1 MVEMGSAT
9 MLEPSRLRQR
19 MVDHQIARRG
29 INNRYVL
36 DAMRKVPR
44 EVFVAPALEEFAY
57 ADTALPIEESQTI
70 SQPYIVALMMEA
82 AEVRPN
88 DRVLEVGAGSGYAV
102 AVLSQIADAVYAIER
117 HPALVDAARERFAR
131 LGYHNVTIRVGDG
144 TLGWPD
150 AAPFDAILVSAGGPE
165 VPPALKQQL
174 AIGGR
179 LLIPVGGEERT
190 QDLLKITRTG
200 DSAFAEESLGAV
212 RFVPLVGEGG
222 WPEPG
227 DGPEHSRLA
236 RRPRKPDLVQL
247 IAHEAEPLPT
257 CDHPSFGTVFARFA
271 DRRVALL
278 GEASHGTSEFY
289 KARAAISRHLIE
301 QHGFASIAVEADWPD
316 AAAIDR
322 YVRHLP
328 PQGALDKP
336 FQRFPVW
343 MWRNAEVLELVEW
356 MRSYNSGRA
365 AAARVGFYGL
375 DMYNMSGSIAA
386 VLSYLD
392 KIDPEAARV
401 ARERYGCLTPWQKEP
416 STYGR
421 AVLSAGY
428 HRCEEAVIAQCREL
442 LQRRLQYSTH
452 DHGRFFDAAQNARL
466 VAAAERYY
474 RIMYYGGADA
484 WNLRDR
490 HMFETLCHVLDA
502 RGATSKAVVW
512 AHNSH
517 IGDARHT
524 EMGRVRDE
532 LNLGQL
538 CRQHFGYHAALIG
551 FGTHSGTVAAASDWD
566 GPMEV
571 KQVRPS
577 HPDSYERLCHATR
590 LPRFLL
596 DLRPDGVLRRRLA
609 EPRLERFIGVVYRPE
624 TEFASHYAQ
633 ASLPQQFDAYVWFDE
648 TTALTPLATTAEN
661 AGVPETYPFGL

>member
-1 MVEMGSAT
+1 

-19 MVDHQIARRG
+19 MVANQIARRG
-29 INNRYVL
+29 INDRYVL
-36 DAMRKVPR
+36 EAMRKVPR
-44 EVFVAPALEEFAY
+44 EAFVAPALEEFAY

-70 SQPYIVALMMEA
+70 SQPYVVALMIEA
-82 AEVRPN
+82 AAVRPD

-102 AVLSQIADAVYAIER
+102 AVVGQIAAAVYAIER
-117 HPALVDAARERFAR
+117 HPALVDAARARFAH
-131 LGYHNVTIRVGDG
+131 LGYHNITIRVGDG

-165 VPPALKQQL
+165 VPPALKGQL

-179 LLIPVGGEERT
+179 LVIPVGGEERS

-200 DSAFAEESLGAV
+200 ETAFEEENLGSV
-212 RFVPLVGEGG
+212 RFVPLVGKGG

-227 DGPEHSRLA
+227 DGPEISRLA
-236 RRPRKPDLVQL
+236 RRPGKPDLPQL
-247 IAHEAEPLPT
+247 IANEAEPLPA
-257 CDHPSFGTVFARFA
+257 CDDPSFGTLFDRFA
-271 DRRVALL
+271 DRRVVLL

-289 KARAAISRHLIE
+289 KARAAISRHLIA
-301 QHGFASIAVEADWPD
+301 QHGFEILAVEADWPD

-322 YVRHLP
+322 YVGHLP
-328 PQGALDKP
+328 PQSALDKP

-365 AAARVGFYGL
+365 TAGRIGFYGL
-375 DMYNMSGSIAA
+375 DLYNMTGSIAA

-428 HRCEEAVIAQCREL
+428 HKCEEAVIAQCREL

-452 DHGRFFDAAQNARL
+452 DSGGFLDAAQNARL

-474 RIMYYGGADA
+474 RVMYYGGADA
-484 WNLRDR
+484 WNLRDT

-502 RGATSKAVVW
+502 RGASSKAVVW

-538 CRQHFGYHAALIG
+538 CRQRFGDDAALIG

-571 KQVRPS
+571 KPLRPS
-577 HPDSYERLCHATR
+577 HPHSYERLCHATR
-590 LPRFLL
+590 VPRFLL
-596 DLRPDGVLRRRLA
+596 DLRSDGVLRRRLTQ
-609 EPRLERFIGVVYRPE
+609 PRLERFIGVVYRPE
-624 TEFASHYAQ
+624 TEFASHYAE

-648 TTALTPLATTAEN
+648 TTALTPLAPKAEK
-661 AGVPETYPFGL
+661 AELPDTYPFGL

>member
-1 MVEMGSAT
+1 MGIAD

-19 MVDHQIARRG
+19 MIDSQIARRG
-29 INNRYVL
+29 INDRYVL
-36 DAMRKVPR
+36 DAMCKVPR
-44 EVFVAPALEEFAY
+44 EIFVAPALEEFAY

-70 SQPYIVALMMEA
+70 SQPYIVALMVEA
-82 AEVRPN
+82 AAVRPN
-88 DRVLEVGAGSGYAV
+88 DSVLEVGAGSGYTA

-131 LGYHNVTIRVGDG
+131 LGYDNVTIRVGDG
-144 TLGWPD
+144 TLGWPE

-165 VPPALKQQL
+165 VPPALKHQL

-179 LLIPVGGEERT
+179 LVIPVGSDERT

-200 DSAFAEESLGAV
+200 ETAFEEENLGSV
-212 RFVPLVGEGG
+212 RFVPLVGKGG

-227 DGPEHSRLA
+227 QVPEISRLA
-236 RRPRKPDLVQL
+236 RPPRKPDLSQL
-247 IAHEAEPLPT
+247 IADEAEPLPG
-257 CDHPSFGTVFARFA
+257 CDDPSFGALFARFA
-271 DRRVALL
+271 DRRVVLL

-289 KARAAISRHLIE
+289 RARTAISRHLIE
-301 QHGFASIAVEADWPD
+301 QHGFEILAVEADWPD

-328 PQGALDKP
+328 PQSALAKP

-356 MRSYNSGRA
+356 MRSFNGARA
-365 AAARVGFYGL
+365 AASRVGFYGL
-375 DMYNMSGSIAA
+375 DLYNMSGSIAA
-386 VLSYLD
+386 VLGYLD
-392 KIDPEAARV
+392 KVDPEAARV

-428 HRCEEAVIAQCREL
+428 HKCEEGVIAQCREL
-442 LQRRLQYSTH
+442 LQRRLQYSTN
-452 DHGRFFDAAQNARL
+452 DSGGFLDAAQNARL

-474 RIMYYGGADA
+474 RVMYYGGADA
-484 WNLRDR
+484 WNLRDT

-502 RGATSKAVVW
+502 RGPGSKAVVW

-532 LNLGQL
+532 VNLGQL
-538 CRQHFGYHAALIG
+538 CRERFGDEAALIG
-551 FGTHSGTVAAASDWD
+551 FGTHSGTVAAASNWD
-566 GPMEV
+566 GAMEV
-571 KQVRPS
+571 KALRPS

-590 LPRFLL
+590 LPRFVL

-609 EPRLERFIGVVYRPE
+609 QPRLQRFIGVIYRPE
-624 TEFASHYAQ
+624 TEFASHYAE

-648 TTALTPLATTAEN
+648 TTALTPLATEAETA
-661 AGVPETYPFGL
+661 GIPETYPFGL